1 MKVDISRKKVHETW
15 RAGWGG
21 SPVLRERPAVKREVL
36 GNMRVKL
43 MLVVME
49 KMKGH

>member
-1 MKVDISRKKVHETW
+1 MKVDIARKNIHETW

-21 SPVLRERPAVKREVL
+21 NSVLGERSAVTKEVL

-49 KMKGH
+49 KMKGD